1 MQIPKCNKRKLKSK
15 ECIFVAKLDLMK
27 NKWIRPI
34 QGLSFVHF
42 FFFGEQ
48 NVKER
53 KEERKEEKKKKK
65 KKKKKKGMDAM
76 MIL

>member
-1 MQIPKCNKRKLKSK
+1 
-15 ECIFVAKLDLMK
+15 MK

-34 QGLSFVHF
+34 EGLSFVH
-42 FFFGEQ
+42 FGEQ

-65 KKKKKKGMDAM
+65 KKREGMDAM
-76 MIL
+76 KIFFYGNDLSMELIWKCLYGY

>member
-1 MQIPKCNKRKLKSK
+1 
-15 ECIFVAKLDLMK
+15 MK

-34 QGLSFVHF
+34 EGLLFVH
-42 FFFGEQ
+42 FGEQ

-65 KKKKKKGMDAM
+65 KKKNRKGMGAM
-76 MIL
+76 MILYGN